1 MTEYEKTLQKARD
14 VVRSGGVVI
23 VPTET
28 FYGLAADPFNEEA
41 VLRIFQIKSRSH
53 SKPLPLIA
61 SDWDAVERLVPSP
74 GPEAL
79 RLMKRFWPGSLTIVL
94 PTAAP
99 LSRLLTGEGRKVGVR
114 IPPEC
119 PARWVAGAIGGLI
132 TATSANFAGEPNPDL
147 VQKISAKVVA
157 AVDLVVDLG
166 ATPGGKPSTV
176 IDFERGKVRV
186 IREGAVAAEEIE
198 AVMRTSKSP

>member
-1 MTEYEKTLQKARD
+1 MTRNEKWLEEAQE

-61 SDWDAVERLVPSP
+61 SDRAAVERLVPHP

-79 RLMKRFWPGSLTIVL
+79 RLMDRFWPGSLTLVL

-99 LSRLLTGEGRKVGVR
+99 LSGLLTGERGKVGVR
-114 IPPEC
+114 IPPDC
-119 PARWVAGAIGGLI
+119 AARWLAGAVGGLI
-132 TATSANFAGEPNPDL
+132 TATSANLAGEPSPDV
-147 VQKISAKVVA
+147 VQKISARVID
-157 AVDLVVDLG
+157 AVDLVIDLG
-166 ATPGGKPSTV
+166 ATPGGEPSTV
-176 IDFERGKVRV
+176 VDFKRGKVRM
-186 IREGAVAAEEIE
+186 IREGAVAAKEIE
-198 AVMRTSKSP
+198 AFMRTSKSS